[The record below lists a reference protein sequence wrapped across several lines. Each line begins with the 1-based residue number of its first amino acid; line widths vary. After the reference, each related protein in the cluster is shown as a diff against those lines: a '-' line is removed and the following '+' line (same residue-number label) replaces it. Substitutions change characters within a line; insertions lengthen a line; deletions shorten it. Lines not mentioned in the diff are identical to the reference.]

1 MKYFDIVKEVTLP
14 KYKSF
19 FSKCALDFSTNFFV
33 TPKLKYFFLADRNY
47 ALLRYNTQPLIAIV
61 FILMIAKY
69 F

>member
-19 FSKCALDFSTNFFV
+19 FSKCALDFLTNFVV

-47 ALLRYNTQPLIAIV
+47 ALLRYDKQALPDIFYSLEH
-61 FILMIAKY
+61 
-69 F
+69 